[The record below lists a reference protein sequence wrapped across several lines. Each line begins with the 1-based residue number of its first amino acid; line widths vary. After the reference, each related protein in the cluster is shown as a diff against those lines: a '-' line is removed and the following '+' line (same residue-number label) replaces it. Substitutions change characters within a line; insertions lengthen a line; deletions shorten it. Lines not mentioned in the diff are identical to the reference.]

1 MADMHG
7 RLDEADAEQINTQ
20 ALVHDIEQNIWR
32 ETVWLQGNATDMQRN
47 TTRMQQEMR
56 DMEQMHQAELVH
68 QSNRTNAIYLRQNKT
83 NEAFRSVVSDIL
95 TLVRMKK
102 EPAEVRTGRKRRRAA
117 DIKFMTPVRR
127 AVRSSSPNPTPRN
140 GYKHDTLVYMNII
153 NELFACKQI
162 NKALLR

>member
-1 MADMHG
+1 MHG
-7 RLDEADAEQINTQ
+7 RLDEANAEQMKTQ

-32 ETVWLQGNATDMQRN
+32 ETVWLQSNATDMQRDI
-47 TTRMQQEMR
+47 TCMQQEMR
-56 DMEQMHQAELVH
+56 NMEQMHQAEQVH
-68 QSNRTNAIYLRQNKT
+68 QSNRTNAIHDAIYLRQNKT

-127 AVRSSSPNPTPRN
+127 SARVARTPLQEMDAN
-140 GYKHDTLVYMNII
+140 MIP
-153 NELFACKQI
+153 
-162 NKALLR
+162 

>member
-1 MADMHG
+1 
-7 RLDEADAEQINTQ
+7 
-20 ALVHDIEQNIWR
+20 
-32 ETVWLQGNATDMQRN
+32 
-47 TTRMQQEMR
+47 MR

-68 QSNRTNAIYLRQNKT
+68 QSNRTNAIYLRQDKT

-127 AVRSSSPNPTPRN
+127 SARVARTPLQEMDAN
-140 GYKHDTLVYMNII
+140 MIP
-153 NELFACKQI
+153 
-162 NKALLR
+162 